1 MDATPPS
8 DLLKVASIVR
18 QGTARTRGEISRALS
33 IRSSTVS
40 ELVGE
45 LVANDLLLESL
56 VRTSGRGRPTAAL
69 RFNDQRFGAIFVS
82 VVDRR
87 LVAKAVDLS
96 YRVLA
101 ELDCVPPDDADNT
114 RMAACI
120 RDLVERMAQ
129 SFPAGIELA
138 AVVLSLS
145 GLLDVARGIW
155 CFSSRWPALSNLP
168 VTDAFA
174 HLPWPVTLVRN
185 LDAELAGIRM
195 AQDYPAQESIL
206 LLHWGHGIGAS
217 LYTDGAVINRERGRF
232 CEIGHWGLGNSKG
245 RPCTCGNRDC
255 LETVAALWA
264 LGPQLRAAFP
274 DLPLD
279 ESSLALELGR
289 IDLMSVGAMQ
299 EALSQMLRLTA
310 NLCRLFFPDRVILT
324 GPFVQNPLIF
334 RQFVDAISS
343 APLVRSLDIVR
354 VSVNEIG
361 QRDEILGALSQPFAA
376 LLEGFLGGGS
386 Q

>member
-1 MDATPPS
+1 
-8 DLLKVASIVR
+8 
-18 QGTARTRGEISRALS
+18 
-33 IRSSTVS
+33 
-40 ELVGE
+40 
-45 LVANDLLLESL
+45 
-56 VRTSGRGRPTAAL
+56 
-69 RFNDQRFGAIFVS
+69 
-82 VVDRR
+82 
-87 LVAKAVDLS
+87 
-96 YRVLA
+96 
-101 ELDCVPPDDADNT
+101 
-114 RMAACI
+114 
-120 RDLVERMAQ
+120 
-129 SFPAGIELA
+129 
-138 AVVLSLS
+138 
-145 GLLDVARGIW
+145 
-155 CFSSRWPALSNLP
+155 SNLP

-279 ESSLALELGR
+279 ESSLAPELGR